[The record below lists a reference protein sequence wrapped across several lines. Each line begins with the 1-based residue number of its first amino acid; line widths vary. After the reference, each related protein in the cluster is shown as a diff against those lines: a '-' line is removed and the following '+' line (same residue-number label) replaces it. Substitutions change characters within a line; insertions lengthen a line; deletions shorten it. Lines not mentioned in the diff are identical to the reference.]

1 MSKWT
6 HSLCE
11 ACYRVLEPGREPV
24 QLAVSIC
31 HRVVCCRCQKSHQS
45 GISYR
50 GDPQQFTCG
59 GHHEEEDANRG

>member
-11 ACYRVLEPGREPV
+11 TCYRLLEPGWEPV
-24 QLAVSIC
+24 RLVESI
-31 HRVVCCRCQKSHQS
+31 RERAVCCRCQKSHQS

-50 GDPQQFTCG
+50 GDPQRLSCG
-59 GHHEEEDANRG
+59 GHHEA

>member
-11 ACYRVLEPGREPV
+11 ACYQVLETEREPAQPV
-24 QLAVSIC
+24 ESIRERAVC
-31 HRVVCCRCQKSHQS
+31 GRCQKSHHS

-59 GHHEEEDANRG
+59 GRHEEDKA

>member
-24 QLAVSIC
+24 PPVESI
-31 HRVVCCRCQKSHQS
+31 RARAVCCRCQKSHES
-45 GISYR
+45 GIYYR
-50 GDPQQFTCG
+50 GDPALFTCG
-59 GHHEEEDANRG
+59 GHHEKDAVRA